1 LVREKITKVLAWG
14 GNKQAQEK
22 HLMRNMPIRN
32 QIPPTLARLNMG
44 TTAKIEELAN
54 KTYGNTLFD
63 RFKKSII
70 NQESS
75 GNYGAVNPRT
85 GALGF
90 AQIMPQNLIG
100 WGRNSAWKIMVD
112 L

>member
-1 LVREKITKVLAWG
+1 
-14 GNKQAQEK
+14 
-22 HLMRNMPIRN
+22 
-32 QIPPTLARLNMG
+32 MG